1 LCRRARRVADN
12 LALARAAALAARLRL
27 PLVALAFV
35 PRELAALLA
44 PSATPGAPG
53 VRPHPLAVGRK
64 ALAELAALRA
74 FRAALL
80 RLRVPLVV
88 AAPSCPWTALCTF
101 ALACSAHLVVS
112 DCTAPLGAWTGGKG
126 PAGLPCPLHG
136 LDSEHAA
143 RIHTEATPPPSPYCC
158 PYPCP
163 YCTLTV
169 ADERQANA
177 LATAGPE
184 AFLRSRRRGVAAD
197 LAALATLGDGRSPAP
212 PARAA
217 HAPRRDPTRGAG
229 IVPLDPRVQL
239 PLFARRAG
247 GAGGEE
253 DAALLAGAMGE
264 WRLQAEQ
271 PGAEWWWWWAEQ
283 GEGAGAD
290 AGAPDAG
297 ATGALGGVVGG
308 GVVRWDEVDVLLDE
322 AARLQAEGVGAVAA
336 GPVCTAVTEAAG
348 VRALHQALASGGAGG
363 GRRGDGVGYPFS
375 EQEEGEWLLE
385 AVEGWLSAG
394 ALSPCRVMLAALAC
408 LGERPSA
415 GEGGEGFARGASA
428 AARGAAGGAVVLHS
442 FAAGL
447 ARSAPAAAPGEGDG
461 CAEEAAGA
469 PAARAWPGD
478 GGGVMELELSG
489 GDELVGV
496 DVSGEG
502 WVQVA
507 PPPLVLSGHAASL
520 TPY

>member
-1 LCRRARRVADN
+1 
-12 LALARAAALAARLRL
+12 
-27 PLVALAFV
+27 
-35 PRELAALLA
+35 
-44 PSATPGAPG
+44 
-53 VRPHPLAVGRK
+53 
-64 ALAELAALRA
+64 
-74 FRAALL
+74 
-80 RLRVPLVV
+80 
-88 AAPSCPWTALCTF
+88 
-101 ALACSAHLVVS
+101 
-112 DCTAPLGAWTGGKG
+112 
-126 PAGLPCPLHG
+126 
-136 LDSEHAA
+136 
-143 RIHTEATPPPSPYCC
+143 
-158 PYPCP
+158 
-163 YCTLTV
+163 
-169 ADERQANA
+169 
-177 LATAGPE
+177 
-184 AFLRSRRRGVAAD
+184 
-197 LAALATLGDGRSPAP
+197 
-212 PARAA
+212 
-217 HAPRRDPTRGAG
+217 
-229 IVPLDPRVQL
+229 VPLDPRVQL

-271 PGAEWWWWWAEQ
+271 PGAEWWWWWAE
-283 GEGAGAD
+283 EGGSPGAD
-290 AGAPDAG
+290 ADAPDAG

-308 GVVRWDEVDVLLDE
+308 GVVRWDAVDALLDE
-322 AARLQAEGVGAVAA
+322 AARLQAEGVGAAAA

-363 GRRGDGVGYPFS
+363 GRRGDGGAGYPFS

-408 LGERPSA
+408 LGERPPA

-442 FAAGL
+442 FAAEL
-447 ARSAPAAAPGEGDG
+447 ARSAPAAAPREGDG
-461 CAEEAAGA
+461 CAEEAAKA

-478 GGGVMELELSG
+478 GSGVMELELSG

-507 PPPLVLSGHAASL
+507 LGLWVAPGALEVDSAPGRGAAGGGAHKAARRRETMEQTVRVMLRREFAAAVRYSRSGVPLPPCARPPAVAPRRCGAVTVDRVAAADCGAAGLMAFAALPQWARFDLTHVRKWGAGAGEEAALADEAGWEGRLVRGETGDKVWNCLTGRLRVSGRLPIACLGVWLQRALALAPAPPARAIALARALLDAFHPDGGRSAPRAPRPAPRAPRPARGCRAAPHGTVRDPVDGRAAGWWRRS
-520 TPY
+520 P